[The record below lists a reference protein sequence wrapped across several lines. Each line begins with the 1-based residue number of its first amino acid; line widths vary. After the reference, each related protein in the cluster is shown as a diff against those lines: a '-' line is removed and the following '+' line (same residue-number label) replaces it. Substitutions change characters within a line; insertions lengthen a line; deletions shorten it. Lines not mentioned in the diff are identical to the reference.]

1 MQAIISPGKPS
12 GSITPPASKSL
23 MQRACA
29 AALLHTGKTIINN
42 PGISDDDKA
51 ALNIIQQLGAHVRH
65 SKDYVE
71 ITSHG
76 INPISDSINCH
87 ESGLS
92 ARLFIPIAAL
102 YHQQLTITG
111 EGSLLS
117 RPMDVF
123 GEIFPSLGVNILSNH
138 NLLPVTLKGPLH
150 PNNIAIDGSLSSQF
164 LTGLLFTYAFAAK
177 EVVTITVSNLNS
189 KPYIDLTLDVLCK
202 FGKNITHDNYQTF
215 TTHPQPALHDDIEIT
230 IEADW
235 SAASNFVIANAIADG
250 IDIKNLNTSSLQADS
265 AVLRVVTNERKAFN
279 FDATHCPDIIPIL
292 AVYAG
297 TCDGT
302 SIISGINRLIHK
314 ESNRITSTT
323 ALLDKLGVEFEL
335 GDNTIKITGVQQYK
349 SCVVDSYNDHRIAMA
364 AAIAALYADGDI
376 IINHAEAVTKSY
388 PDFFK
393 DLAALGVKCNLNYE

>member
-42 PGISDDDKA
+42 PGISNDDKA

-65 SKDYVE
+65 SKDFLE

-76 INPISDSINCH
+76 INPVSDTINCQ

-92 ARLFIPIAAL
+92 ARLFIPIATL

-117 RPMDVF
+117 RPMDAFADVF
-123 GEIFPSLGVNILSNH
+123 PQLSVSISSNN
-138 NLLPVTLKGPLH
+138 NLLPITLKGPLQAKD
-150 PNNIAIDGSLSSQF
+150 ISIDGSLSSQF
-164 LTGLLFTYAFAAK
+164 LTGMLFAFAFSAK
-177 EVVTITVSNLNS
+177 EPVTITVNNLNS
-189 KPYIDLTLDVLCK
+189 KPYIDLTLAVLHK
-202 FGKNITHDNYQTF
+202 FGKNITNKNYESF
-215 TTHPQPALHDDIEIT
+215 TIHPQPALHDDVEIT

-235 SAASNFVIANAIADG
+235 SAASNFVVANAIAG
-250 IDIKNLNTSSLQADS
+250 GVDIQHLNNASLQADR
-265 AVLRVVTNERKAFN
+265 AILQVVNNKRTAFD
-279 FDATHCPDIIPIL
+279 FDATHCPDLIPIL

-297 TCDGT
+297 TCRGT
-302 SIISGINRLIHK
+302 SIIRGISRLIHK
-314 ESNRITSTT
+314 ESNRIASTT
-323 ALLDKLGVEFEL
+323 NLLSKLGVEFAV
-335 GDNTIKITGVQQYK
+335 DNEILTITGIQHSH
-349 SCVVDSYNDHRIAMA
+349 SCTVDSHNDHRIAMA
-364 AAIAALYADGDI
+364 AAIATLYADGDI
-376 IINHAEAVTKSY
+376 TITHAEAVAKSY

-393 DLAALGVKCNLNYE
+393 DLAALGIKCNLNYE

>member
-29 AALLHTGKTIINN
+29 AALLHSGKTIINN
-42 PGISDDDKA
+42 PGISEDDKA

-65 SKDYVE
+65 GKDYVE

-76 INPISDSINCH
+76 INPVSDTINCH

-92 ARLFIPIAAL
+92 ARLFIPVAAL

-123 GEIFPSLGVNILSNH
+123 GEIFPSLGVSVQSNH
-138 NLLPVTLKGPLH
+138 NLLPVILKGPLH
-150 PNNIAIDGSLSSQF
+150 AKDIAIDGSLSSQF
-164 LTGLLFTYAFAAK
+164 LTGLLFAYAFATK
-177 EVVTITVSNLNS
+177 EVVTITVNNLNS
-189 KPYIDLTLDVLCK
+189 KPYINLTLDMLRK
-202 FGKNITHDNYQTF
+202 FGKNITNDNYQSF
-215 TTHPQPALHDDIEIT
+215 TIHPQPALHDDVEMT
-230 IEADW
+230 LEADW
-235 SAASNFVIANAIADG
+235 SAASNFVIANTIAGG

-265 AVLRVVTNERKAFN
+265 AVLQVVTNERVAFI
-279 FDATHCPDIIPIL
+279 FDATDCPDLIPVL
-292 AVYAG
+292 AIYAG
-297 TCDGT
+297 TCSGT
-302 SIISGINRLIHK
+302 STISGINRLIHK

-323 ALLDKLGVEFEL
+323 ALLDKLGVEFVLVE
-335 GDNTIKITGVQQYK
+335 NTIKITGVQQYK

-376 IINHAEAVTKSY
+376 IINNAEAVTKSY

>member
-42 PGISDDDKA
+42 PGVSDDDKA

-65 SKDYVE
+65 SKDYIE

-76 INPISDSINCH
+76 INPIGDAINCH

-111 EGSLLS
+111 EGSLLT

-123 GEIFPSLGVNILSNH
+123 GEIFPSFGVSILSNH
-138 NLLPVTLKGPLH
+138 NLLPITIKGPLH
-150 PNNIAIDGSLSSQF
+150 PQNTYIDGSLSSQF
-164 LTGLLFTYAFAAK
+164 LTGLLFAYAFAAK

-189 KPYIDLTLDVLCK
+189 KPYIDLTLDVLHR
-202 FGKNITHDNYQTF
+202 FGKNITNNNYKSF
-215 TTHPQPALHDDIEIT
+215 TIYAQPALHDDVEIT

-235 SAASNFVIANAIADG
+235 SAASNFVVANTIAGG
-250 IDIKNLNTSSLQADS
+250 IDIKNLNKSSLQADS
-265 AVLRVVTNERKAFN
+265 AVLQVVTNERKAFN
-279 FDATHCPDIIPIL
+279 FDATDCPDLIPVLTI
-292 AVYAG
+292 YAG
-297 TCDGT
+297 TCSGT
-302 SIISGINRLIHK
+302 STISGINRLIHK

-335 GDNTIKITGVQQYK
+335 GDNTIKITGVQQFK
-349 SCVVDSYNDHRIAMA
+349 SCVIDSHNDHRIAMA

-376 IINHAEAVTKSY
+376 TINNAEAVAKSY
-388 PDFFK
+388 PNFFK

>member
-12 GSITPPASKSL
+12 GIITPPASKSL

-51 ALNIIQQLGAHVRH
+51 ALNIIQQLGAHVRY
-65 SKDYVE
+65 SKDYIE

-76 INPISDSINCH
+76 INPISDTINCH

-123 GEIFPSLGVNILSNH
+123 GEIFPSLGVSIQTNQNM
-138 NLLPVTLKGPLH
+138 LPAIINGPLH
-150 PNNIAIDGSLSSQF
+150 PQNISIDGSLSSQF
-164 LTGLLFTYAFAAK
+164 LTGLLFAYAFAAK
-177 EVVTITVSNLNS
+177 EAVTITVRNLNS
-189 KPYIDLTLDVLCK
+189 KPYIDLTLDVLHK
-202 FGKNITHDNYQTF
+202 FGKNITNDNYKSF
-215 TTHPQPALHDDIEIT
+215 TIHPQPALHDDVEIP

-235 SAASNFVIANAIADG
+235 SAASNFVVANAITG
-250 IDIKNLNTSSLQADS
+250 SIDIEKLNASSLQADRAILQ
-265 AVLRVVTNERKAFN
+265 AVNNERTAIN
-279 FDATHCPDIIPIL
+279 FDATHCPDLIPIL

-297 TCDGT
+297 TCNGINT
-302 SIISGINRLIHK
+302 IYGINRLIHK
-314 ESNRITSTT
+314 ESNRVKSTT

-335 GDNTIKITGVQQYK
+335 GENTIKITGAQQFK

-376 IINHAEAVTKSY
+376 TINHAEAIAKSY
-388 PDFFK
+388 PNFFK

>member
-1 MQAIISPGKPS
+1 MQAIISPSKPS

-65 SKDYVE
+65 SKDYIE

-76 INPISDSINCH
+76 INPNSDIINCH

-102 YHQQLTITG
+102 HHQPLTITG

-123 GEIFPSLGVNILSNH
+123 GEIFPSLGVSIERNN
-138 NLLPVTLKGPLH
+138 NLLPITIKGPLH
-150 PNNIAIDGSLSSQF
+150 PQNISIDGSLSSQF
-164 LTGLLFTYAFAAK
+164 LTGLLFAYAFAAK
-177 EVVTITVSNLNS
+177 EAVAITVTNLNS
-189 KPYIDLTLDVLCK
+189 KPYIDLTLDVLRQ
-202 FGKNITHDNYQTF
+202 FGKNITNNNYQNF
-215 TTHPQPALHDDIEIT
+215 TIHPQPALHDDIELT

-235 SAASNFVIANAIADG
+235 SAASNFVVADAIANG
-250 IDIKNLNTSSLQADS
+250 IEIKNLNTSSLQADR
-265 AVLRVVTNERKAFN
+265 AILQVVNKERTAFD
-279 FDATHCPDIIPIL
+279 FDATDCPDLIPIL
-292 AVYAG
+292 TVYAG
-297 TCDGT
+297 TCNEI
-302 SIISGINRLIHK
+302 SIIRGTNRLIHK
-314 ESNRITSTT
+314 ESNRVASTI
-323 ALLDKLGVEFEL
+323 ALLSSLGIAFIIE
-335 GDNTIKITGVQQYK
+335 DNLMRITGTQQFK
-349 SCVVDSYNDHRIAMA
+349 SCVVDSYNDHRIVMA
-364 AAIAALYADGDI
+364 AAIAALYADRDI
-376 IINHAEAVTKSY
+376 TINSAEAVAKSY
-388 PDFFK
+388 PNFFK

>member
-76 INPISDSINCH
+76 INPIGDTINCH

-117 RPMDVF
+117 RPMNVF
-123 GEIFPSLGVNILSNH
+123 GEIFPSLGVSIQSNH
-138 NLLPVTLKGPLH
+138 NLLPVTIKGPLH
-150 PNNIAIDGSLSSQF
+150 PNNITIDGSLSSQF
-164 LTGLLFTYAFAAK
+164 LTGLLFAYAFAAK
-177 EVVTITVSNLNS
+177 EVVTITVNNLNS
-189 KPYIDLTLDVLCK
+189 KPYVDLTLDVLYR
-202 FGKNITHDNYQTF
+202 FGKKITNNNYESF
-215 TTHPQPALHDDIEIT
+215 TIYPQPALHDDVEIT

-235 SAASNFVIANAIADG
+235 SGASNFVVANTIAGG
-250 IDIKNLNTSSLQADS
+250 IDIKNLNKSSLQADS
-265 AVLRVVTNERKAFN
+265 AVLQVVTNERIAFI
-279 FDATHCPDIIPIL
+279 FDATDCPDLIPVL
-292 AVYAG
+292 AIYAG

-376 IINHAEAVTKSY
+376 TINHAEAVEKSY

>member
-1 MQAIISPGKPS
+1 MQAIISNGKPS

-42 PGISDDDKA
+42 PGISNDDKA

-65 SKDYVE
+65 SKGCIE

-76 INPISDSINCH
+76 INPISDTINCH

-111 EGSLLS
+111 EGSLLT

-123 GEIFPSLGVNILSNH
+123 ADVFPQLSVNISSNN

-150 PNNIAIDGSLSSQF
+150 TKDISIDGTLSSQF
-164 LTGLLFTYAFAAK
+164 LSGLLFAFAFSAK
-177 EVVTITVSNLNS
+177 EPVTITVSNLNS
-189 KPYIDLTLDVLCK
+189 KPYIDLTIDVLSK
-202 FGKNITHDNYQTF
+202 FGKSVTNNNYESF
-215 TTHPQPALHDDIEIT
+215 TIHPLPALHDDVEIT

-235 SAASNFVIANAIADG
+235 SAASNFVVANAISCG
-250 IDIKNLNTSSLQADS
+250 IDIQHLSNASLQADR
-265 AVLRVVTNERKAFN
+265 AILQVVNKERIAFD
-279 FDATHCPDIIPIL
+279 FDATHCPDLVPIL

-297 TCDGT
+297 TCNGT
-302 SIISGINRLIHK
+302 SIIRGISRLIHK
-314 ESNRITSTT
+314 ESNRIASTT
-323 ALLDKLGVEFEL
+323 HLLGKLGVGFAV
-335 GDNTIKITGVQQYK
+335 DNEILTITGIQHFQ
-349 SCVVDSYNDHRIAMA
+349 SCTVDSHNDHRIAMA
-364 AAIAALYADGDI
+364 AAIAALYAEGDI
-376 IINHAEAVTKSY
+376 TITHAEAVAKSY

-393 DLAALGVKCNLNYE
+393 DLTALGIKCNLNYE

>member
-29 AALLHTGKTIINN
+29 AALLHSGKTIINN

-123 GEIFPSLGVNILSNH
+123 GEIFPSLGVSILSNH

-150 PNNIAIDGSLSSQF
+150 PNNITIDGSLSSQF
-164 LTGLLFTYAFAAK
+164 LTGLLFAYAFAAK
-177 EVVTITVSNLNS
+177 EVVTITVNNLNS
-189 KPYIDLTLDVLCK
+189 KPYINLTLDMLRK
-202 FGKNITHDNYQTF
+202 FGKNITHDNYQSF
-215 TTHPQPALHDDIEIT
+215 TIHPQPALHDDIELT

-235 SAASNFVIANAIADG
+235 SAASNFVVANAITGG

-265 AVLRVVTNERKAFN
+265 AVLQVVTNERIAFI
-279 FDATHCPDIIPIL
+279 FDATDCPDLIPVL
-292 AVYAG
+292 AIYAG

-323 ALLDKLGVEFEL
+323 ALLDKLGVEFVLAE
-335 GDNTIKITGVQQYK
+335 NTIKITGVQQFK
-349 SCVVDSYNDHRIAMA
+349 SCIVDSYNDHRIAMA

-376 IINHAEAVTKSY
+376 IINHAEAVAKSY

>member
-76 INPISDSINCH
+76 INPMSDSINCH

-123 GEIFPSLGVNILSNH
+123 EEIFPSLSVGIQSNN
-138 NLLPVTLKGPLH
+138 NLLPITIKGPLH
-150 PNNIAIDGSLSSQF
+150 PQNISIDGSLSSQF
-164 LTGLLFTYAFAAK
+164 LTGLLFAYAFAAK
-177 EVVTITVSNLNS
+177 EVVTITVCNLNS
-189 KPYIDLTLDVLCK
+189 KPYIDLTLDVLRK
-202 FGKNITHDNYQTF
+202 FGKNIANNNYESF
-215 TTHPQPALHDDIEIT
+215 TIHPQPALHDDVEIT

-235 SAASNFVIANAIADG
+235 SAASNFVVANAIAGG
-250 IDIKNLNTSSLQADS
+250 IDIKNLKTSSLQADS
-265 AVLRVVTNERKAFN
+265 AILRVVTNERKAFS
-279 FDATHCPDIIPIL
+279 FDAIHCPDLIPIL
-292 AVYAG
+292 AIYAG
-297 TCDGT
+297 TCGGT
-302 SIISGINRLIHK
+302 STISGINRLIHK

-323 ALLDKLGVEFEL
+323 ALLDKLGVEIEL
-335 GDNTIKITGVQQYK
+335 GENTIKITGVQQFK
-349 SCVVDSYNDHRIAMA
+349 SCIVDSYNDHRIAMA
-364 AAIAALYADGDI
+364 AAIAALYADGNI
-376 IINHAEAVTKSY
+376 TINHAEAVAKSY
-388 PDFFK
+388 PGFFK

>member
-1 MQAIISPGKPS
+1 MQAIISPGKPK

-42 PGISDDDKA
+42 PGISNDDKA

-76 INPISDSINCH
+76 INPIGDTINCH

-111 EGSLLS
+111 EGSLLT

-123 GEIFPSLGVNILSNH
+123 EEIFPLLGINIQSNN
-138 NLLPVTLKGPLH
+138 NLLPITIKGPLH
-150 PNNIAIDGSLSSQF
+150 TNNITIDGSLSSQF
-164 LTGLLFTYAFAAK
+164 LTGLLFAFAFAAK
-177 EVVTITVSNLNS
+177 EPATITVSNLNS
-189 KPYIDLTLDVLCK
+189 KPYIDLTLDVLRK
-202 FGKNITHDNYQTF
+202 FGKNIVNDNYKSF
-215 TTHPQPALHDDIEIT
+215 TIHPQPALRDDVEIT

-235 SAASNFVIANAIADG
+235 SAVSNFVVANAIAG
-250 IDIKNLNTSSLQADS
+250 SIDIEQLNTSSLQADR
-265 AVLRVVTNERKAFN
+265 AILQVVNNERTAFN
-279 FDATHCPDIIPIL
+279 FDANDCPDLIPIL

-297 TCDGT
+297 TCNGT
-302 SIISGINRLIHK
+302 STISGISRLVHK

-323 ALLDKLGVEFEL
+323 ALLDKLGVEFGL
-335 GDNTIKITGVQQYK
+335 GENTIKISGVQQFK
-349 SCVVDSYNDHRIAMA
+349 CCIVDSHNDHRIAMA
-364 AAIAALYADGDI
+364 AAIAAIYADGNI
-376 IINHAEAVTKSY
+376 TINRAEAVSKSY

-393 DLAALGVKCNLNYE
+393 DLAAMGVKCNLNYE

>member
-42 PGISDDDKA
+42 PGISGDDKA

-76 INPISDSINCH
+76 INPNSGVINCQ

-102 YHQQLTITG
+102 YHQSLTITG
-111 EGSLLS
+111 KGSLLS

-123 GEIFPSLGVNILSNH
+123 GEIFPPLGVSIQRNN
-138 NLLPVTLKGPLH
+138 NLLPITIKGPLH
-150 PNNIAIDGSLSSQF
+150 PQNISIDGSLSSQF
-164 LTGLLFTYAFAAK
+164 LTGLLFAYAFAAK
-177 EVVTITVSNLNS
+177 EAVTITVTNLNS
-189 KPYIDLTLDVLCK
+189 KPYIDLTLDVLRQ
-202 FGKNITHDNYQTF
+202 FGKNITNNSYQSF
-215 TTHPQPALHDDIEIT
+215 TIHPQSALHDDVELT

-235 SAASNFVIANAIADG
+235 SAASNFVVASAITNG
-250 IDIKNLNTSSLQADS
+250 IEIRHLNTPSLQADS
-265 AVLRVVTNERKAFN
+265 AILQVVNKERTAFD
-279 FDATHCPDIIPIL
+279 FDATDCPDLMPIL
-292 AVYAG
+292 AIYAG
-297 TCDGT
+297 ACNGT
-302 SIISGINRLIHK
+302 SIIRGTNRLIHK

-335 GDNTIKITGVQQYK
+335 GDNTIKITGVQQFK
-349 SCVVDSYNDHRIAMA
+349 SCVVNSYNDHRIAMA

-376 IINHAEAVTKSY
+376 KINQAEAVAKSY